1 MKFVK
6 GLAIILIWAT
16 AIFGIKILNQIYMAD
31 TYMTAEKDKVLEEH
45 YDLALKKINKSVE
58 LNYFEPNY
66 HKEKAR
72 TLLIQQLDPDSK
84 ENRGVLKD
92 QAYEEM
98 KIAAGLNS
106 NNLVTLRN
114 LVPLYYFLA
123 VANLDKPANA
133 SNLDEKYW
141 PIARAYFDELKIKY
155 STDAG
160 VISII
165 AGYEKK
171 LNLNKGYEKSVE
183 MIEQLR
189 PDLLNWYSSFV
200 N

>member
-1 MKFVK
+1 MKFAKVA
-6 GLAIILIWAT
+6 AIILIWVVV
-16 AIFGIKILNQIYMAD
+16 FLGIRTLSQMYRAD
-31 TYMTAEKDKVLEEH
+31 TYMTAEKENVLEER
-45 YDLALKKINKSVE
+45 YNLAIKKINKSVE

-72 TLLIQQLDPDSK
+72 TLLVQQLDVNSK
-84 ENRGVLKD
+84 GERSTLKD
-92 QAYEEM
+92 RAYDEM
-98 KIAAGLNS
+98 KIAVGLNS

-123 VANLDKPANA
+123 IENLDKPANA

-141 PIARAYFDELKIKY
+141 PIAQTYFDELKTKY

-171 LNLNKGYEKSVE
+171 LNFNKGYEKSVE
-183 MIEQLR
+183 MIRRLR
-189 PDLLNWYSSFV
+189 PDLLDWYSSF